1 MRGQMTEPGRG
12 AVPAELRAALEAL
25 AGTETLLV
33 ALDFD
38 GVLAPIVPRAEDARP
53 LPASAAAVAALAD
66 LPRTATAFIS
76 GRALASLRAVAEPDG
91 RTLLIGSH
99 GGEVFTGPDSPPLVL
114 DEAQRRALAAA
125 TAVVEKVVADHPGTR
140 LEAKPAGVVLHT
152 RTAADDVAA
161 AATEQARAALQ
172 EVPGL
177 QISDGKRVL
186 ETSVLSADKGQGI
199 GLLRSF
205 TGATAVFFAGDD
217 VTDEH
222 AFAVL
227 RDADVGVKVGPG
239 ITAAQYR
246 VESPQSFAAALALLA
261 ELRAAALQV

>member
-1 MRGQMTEPGRG
+1 MTELNRDGT
-12 AVPAELRAALEAL
+12 VPVELQAALEHL

-53 LPASAAAVAALAD
+53 LPASAAAVAALVD
-66 LPRTATAFIS
+66 LPRTSTAFIS
-76 GRALASLRAVAEPDG
+76 GRALASLRAVASPDE

-114 DEAQRRALAAA
+114 DESQRHALAAA
-125 TAVVEKVVADHPGTR
+125 TAVVEKVVAAHPGTR

-152 RTAADDVAA
+152 RTAADNVAA
-161 AATEQARAALQ
+161 AATERARAALQ
-172 EVPGL
+172 EIPGL
-177 QISDGKRVL
+177 HLSDGKRVL

-199 GLLRSF
+199 GLLRTF
-205 TGATAVFFAGDD
+205 TGATGVFFAGDD

-227 RDADVGVKVGPG
+227 RPADVGVKVGPG
-239 ITAAQYR
+239 DTAAQYR
-246 VESPQSFAAALALLA
+246 VDSPQSFAAALALLA
-261 ELRAAALQV
+261 ELRGAAAQA

>member
-1 MRGQMTEPGRG
+1 MTERG
-12 AVPAELRAALEAL
+12 ADAVPAELRAALEDL

-66 LPRTATAFIS
+66 LPRTSTAFIS
-76 GRALASLRAVAEPDG
+76 GRALASLRAVASPDR

-114 DEAQRRALAAA
+114 DEPQQRALTAAA
-125 TAVVEKVVADHPGTR
+125 AVVEKVVAAHPGTR

-172 EVPGL
+172 EIPGL

-227 RDADVGVKVGPG
+227 RDADVGIKVGPG
-239 ITAAQYR
+239 STAAQYR